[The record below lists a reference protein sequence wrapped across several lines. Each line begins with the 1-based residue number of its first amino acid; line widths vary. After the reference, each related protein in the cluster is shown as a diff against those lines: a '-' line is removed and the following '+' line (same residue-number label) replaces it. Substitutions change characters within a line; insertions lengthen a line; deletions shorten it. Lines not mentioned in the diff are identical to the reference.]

1 MTVHL
6 ISVGKSVIDALAK
19 PREKLRGNRD
29 LAADISDVHPA
40 GMLTREGILDHQRDL
55 ASAWLTAALAPPGN
69 PVRDQ
74 LKADRLA
81 EAARRI
87 RPGLWPDDFSAEVGT
102 FVRMPGTRRPVP
114 EEDIAVLVCSDTAT
128 GLLAGVWNALA
139 LTYGALD
146 RLLYIADPADSAE
159 QLGGARGRVVIA
171 RVPGMDVGD
180 DRGFRQAM
188 GALGVLARELFTH
201 GQLEQAEPF
210 QFCLSGGYKATI
222 PYLIGLAEAVRSI
235 DKRRLDELGAV
246 GLMPG
251 NGSPYPVN
259 AYVLHEEAS
268 KPIRLPL
275 RRLLPEAV
283 RDELAGFGS
292 DGIRR
297 QKGKPDP
304 GTLEGY
310 AYEAEGPARK
320 ETCELTAF
328 GVGLRELLG
337 VPDEVHG

>member
-6 ISVGKSVIDALAK
+6 ISVGKSVIDSLAK
-19 PREKLRGNRD
+19 PREKLKGNRD
-29 LAADISDVHPA
+29 LAAEISDAHPA
-40 GMLTREGILDHQRDL
+40 ELLIREGVLAHQRDL
-55 ASAWLTAALAPPGN
+55 ASAWLAAALAPRGS

-74 LKADRLA
+74 AKTDWLTGV
-81 EAARRI
+81 ARKV
-87 RPGLWPDDFSAEVGT
+87 RPDLWPDDFSAEIGT
-102 FVRMPGTRRPVP
+102 FVRMPGTRRPFP
-114 EEDIAVLVCSDTAT
+114 RQDIAVLVCSDTPT

-139 LTYGALD
+139 LTHGSLD
-146 RLLYIADPADSAE
+146 RLLHIPDPADSAG
-159 QLGGARGRVVIA
+159 QLGVARGRVVIA
-171 RVPGMDVGD
+171 RIPGMDVGD
-180 DRGFRQAM
+180 DRGFRRAM
-188 GALGVLARELFTH
+188 GALGVLARELFAY
-201 GQLEQAEPF
+201 GRLEPAEPF

-235 DKRRLDELGAV
+235 DKTRLGELGVA

-251 NGSPYPVN
+251 DGSPYPVE
-259 AYVLHEEAS
+259 AYVLHEEAA
-268 KPIRLPL
+268 KAIRLPL

-283 RDELAGFGS
+283 RDELAGFGK

-297 QKGKPDP
+297 KKGKPDP

-310 AYEAEGPARK
+310 AYEAAGPARK

-337 VPDEVHG
+337 VPDEVPG